1 MRTRTK
7 IAAAFVLLN
16 LAAAVYAARS
26 GRSRGR
32 MLGIPYD
39 FTPLRPE
46 RVRDRL
52 WSRESRIVTGPVF
65 GAGWSLNLREI
76 GRRLGLVARDVDPS
90 DQDELEE
97 Y

>member
-7 IAAAFVLLN
+7 IAAAIVLLN

-39 FTPLRPE
+39 FTPPGPE

-76 GRRLGLVARDVDPS
+76 GRRLGLVIGDVDPS
-90 DQDELEE
+90 DED
-97 Y
+97 

>member
-16 LAAAVYAARS
+16 LAAAMYAARS
-26 GRSRGR
+26 GRPRGR
-32 MLGIPYD
+32 LFGIPYD
-39 FTPLRPE
+39 FTPPGPE
-46 RVRDRL
+46 RARDRL
-52 WSRESRIVTGPVF
+52 WSRDSRIVTGPVF

-76 GRRLGLVARDVDPS
+76 GRRLGLVGGDGNRS
-90 DQDELEE
+90 DEEELEG